1 MILTCFTN
9 NKSRG
14 NTSNTEWD
22 AFMTS
27 FQQVISTCILC
38 WLCSTMH
45 SARSSCSCSS
55 SVSSPSSSSNTI
67 AKLRMCKADVVS
79 KSQMDAAP

>member
-1 MILTCFTN
+1 MILTCFTK

-55 SVSSPSSSSNTI
+55 SSVSSSNTI